1 MDAPADTSPSTSPPQ
16 PDAAPQH
23 DKLDR
28 HETHRDADPEDLSPI
43 QSTRSRVDPPSTLL
57 GEIFFVFVICMAQFL
72 TQTGLSLSIPT
83 AHIIAESFNTDDP
96 GQMSWFAAA
105 YSLTVGTFILVA
117 GRLGD
122 LYGHKLM
129 FVTGFCW
136 YGLWSLLAGFSVW
149 SGPIFFNCCRAF
161 QGIGPAML
169 LPNSIAIL
177 GRAYPPGPKKGMIFS
192 LFGAA
197 APSGF
202 VVGGV
207 FAAIFSQLVWW
218 PWSYWV
224 MGMFCFLFAV
234 LGLLAIPRTPTPR
247 HTDNLSAIARIDL
260 FGAVTGISGLV
271 LINFAWNQAPL
282 VGWTDPY
289 TYVLLIVGFLFLAL
303 FAFVERNAACPLLPR
318 AVFSGELAWVLG
330 CIAAG
335 WSSFGIVIYYYYQF
349 METIKGDTPLLALA
363 KWTAAP
369 IVGAIA
375 AIMTGFLLGRVPP
388 SFIMF
393 CAMSA
398 FTIGNALNAT
408 IPLNQTYWAQAF
420 VIILITPWGMDM
432 SFPSGTII
440 LSNAMPRRHQG
451 LAASL
456 VSTVVNYSISIGLG
470 LAGTVEVHVNRHGQD
485 VLRGY
490 RGAEYLGTGL
500 AGLGLVISVC
510 YMIVS
515 WRRSRREP
523 SNEKDEEKEDT
534 GSGQ

>member
-1 MDAPADTSPSTSPPQ
+1 MPGGKADSVEMDAPADISASASPPQ
-16 PDAAPQH
+16 SDTAPQH
-23 DKLDR
+23 DGNAKEDLNC

-43 QSTRSRVDPPSTLL
+43 QSTRSRVDPPSSLL

-83 AHIIAESFNTDDP
+83 AHIIAESFHTSDP

-129 FVTGFCW
+129 FVAGFCW

-207 FAAIFSQLVWW
+207 FAAIFSRLVWW

-234 LGLLAIPRTPTPR
+234 LGLLAIPLTPTPR

-289 TYVLLIVGFLFLAL
+289 TYVLLIVGFLFLGL

-349 METIKGDTPLLALA
+349 METVKGDTPLLALA
-363 KWTAAP
+363 KWAAAP
-369 IVGAIA
+369 VVGAIA
-375 AIMTGFLLGRVPP
+375 AITTGFLLGRVPP

-420 VIILITPWGMDM
+420 VIILITPWGM
-432 SFPSGTII
+432 
-440 LSNAMPRRHQG
+440 
-451 LAASL
+451 
-456 VSTVVNYSISIGLG
+456 
-470 LAGTVEVHVNRHGQD
+470 
-485 VLRGY
+485 
-490 RGAEYLGTGL
+490 
-500 AGLGLVISVC
+500 
-510 YMIVS
+510 
-515 WRRSRREP
+515 
-523 SNEKDEEKEDT
+523 
-534 GSGQ
+534 